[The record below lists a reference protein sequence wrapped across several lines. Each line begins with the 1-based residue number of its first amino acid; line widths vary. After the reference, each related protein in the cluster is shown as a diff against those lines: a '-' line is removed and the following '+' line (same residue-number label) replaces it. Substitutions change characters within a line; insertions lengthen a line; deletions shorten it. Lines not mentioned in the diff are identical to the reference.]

1 MPRYFCTLQILS
13 RCSLSTGIK
22 TYFGDNCILFDQ
34 WEDFR
39 CLGYS
44 SFRFVCLKQL
54 NNNEQECVD
63 FEARFCCS
71 ISETDPQLSRHKLH
85 KLVTSKKSARITTTT
100 ETKIISHFN
109 LTTTP
114 QLITT
119 PITGAILSSLDSKTV
134 NATTLSTLTTTTTTT
149 IILPNNV
156 TEPAKPLS
164 YESLDYANL
173 TSEDLRQFIQVG
185 VIIEIWNVLFLSG
198 AEIFFIF
205 DDMRLFKA

>member
-1 MPRYFCTLQILS
+1 M
-13 RCSLSTGIK
+13 
-22 TYFGDNCILFDQ
+22 
-34 WEDFR
+34 
-39 CLGYS
+39 
-44 SFRFVCLKQL
+44 KQL

-71 ISETDPQLSRHKLH
+71 ISETDPQLSRHNLH
-85 KLVTSKKSARITTTT
+85 KLVTSKKSARITTT
-100 ETKIISHFN
+100 ETKIKSQFN

-114 QLITT
+114 KLITT
-119 PITGAILSSLDSKTV
+119 QITGAILSTLDAKTV
-134 NATTLSTLTTTTTTT
+134 NATTLSTLTTITTSSTTTTTTT

-185 VIIEIWNVLFLSG
+185 VIIEI
-198 AEIFFIF
+198 
-205 DDMRLFKA
+205 

>member
-1 MPRYFCTLQILS
+1 M
-13 RCSLSTGIK
+13 K
-22 TYFGDNCILFDQ
+22 K
-34 WEDFR
+34 

-44 SFRFVCLKQL
+44 SFRFVCLKKL

-100 ETKIISHFN
+100 EPKIISQFN
-109 LTTTP
+109 LTMTP
-114 QLITT
+114 KLITT
-119 PITGAILSSLDSKTV
+119 PITGAILSTIDSKTV
-134 NATTLSTLTTTTTTT
+134 NATTLSTLTTIATSSTTTTTAT

-173 TSEDLRQFIQVG
+173 TSEDLRQFIQVE
-185 VIIEIWNVLFLSG
+185 VVIEI
-198 AEIFFIF
+198 
-205 DDMRLFKA
+205 